1 MDRTLT
7 GQSNNFNFSGQVEV
21 INITIKHLRYFM
33 IWLADNINEERLVLR
48 QIQLVHCYM

>member
-33 IWLADNINEERLVLR
+33 IWLAEKEYLSHITMDKLYLS
-48 QIQLVHCYM
+48 